1 MAVASR
7 LAVTR
12 VSPDGARPAA
22 AGRGRRSG
30 LAAFPAARKG
40 TRRGGAVAASPPTEE
55 AVQMTEPLTK
65 DDLVAYLVS
74 GCKPK
79 ENWRSELRSFHMLL
93 FLFYFILV
101 PLLVAAVEC
110 LAWARN
116 SFGCLI
122 RMMMRSYSQQRCLAL
137 KLRLLSIAR

>member
-7 LAVTR
+7 LAVAR

-65 DDLVAYLVS
+65 DDLVAYLDS
-74 GCKPK
+74 GCKLK
-79 ENWRSELRSFHMLL
+79 ENWRSEASFLI
-93 FLFYFILV
+93 LFYFGSSTSGSGGFDV
-101 PLLVAAVEC
+101 DA
-110 LAWARN
+110 
-116 SFGCLI
+116 
-122 RMMMRSYSQQRCLAL
+122 
-137 KLRLLSIAR
+137 